1 MNLSEYRGM
10 WMMALFD
17 LPVVT
22 KRQRRK
28 ATQFRKLL
36 LQDGFCMLQYSV
48 YARYCASE
56 DVALVHRKKINSHL
70 PDEGQVRIVS
80 LTDKQFGKME
90 VCCGEKREKTEL
102 APTQLEFL

>member
-1 MNLSEYRGM
+1 M

-22 KRQRRK
+22 KRQRK
-28 ATQFRKLL
+28 EATRFRKLL
-36 LQDGFCMLQYSV
+36 LKDGFCMLQYSV

-56 DVALVHRKKINSHL
+56 DVATVHRKKINTHL

-90 VCCGEKREKTEL
+90 VYCGEKREKTEP
-102 APTQLEFL
+102 APSQLEFF